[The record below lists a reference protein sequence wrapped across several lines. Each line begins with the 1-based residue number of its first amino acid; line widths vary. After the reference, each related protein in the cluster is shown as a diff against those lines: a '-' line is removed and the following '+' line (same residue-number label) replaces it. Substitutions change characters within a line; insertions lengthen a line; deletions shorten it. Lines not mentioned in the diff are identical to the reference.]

1 MNGSTTTR
9 VHLPESGRFEQKHFK
24 YKIFKITK
32 KLIVQLFLGLS
43 HEVHIQDMC
52 VLHVYVCRKRQG
64 IFGQYLVPVDRGGI
78 LRGAAKKKKGQKK
91 GRVVYKYVFGLLYEV
106 FPIYRRDF
114 TGPGARNHFKSAP
127 FWFSRQG
134 KKGRC
139 PAPLKESSYSDG
151 PIYTLG

>member
-52 VLHVYVCRKRQG
+52 VLHVYVCRKR
-64 IFGQYLVPVDRGGI
+64 GG
-78 LRGAAKKKKGQKK
+78 LH
-91 GRVVYKYVFGLLYEV
+91 
-106 FPIYRRDF
+106 D
-114 TGPGARNHFKSAP
+114 
-127 FWFSRQG
+127 RQG
-134 KKGRC
+134 KGHFW
-139 PAPLKESSYSDG
+139 
-151 PIYTLG
+151 PIPGTCGIL